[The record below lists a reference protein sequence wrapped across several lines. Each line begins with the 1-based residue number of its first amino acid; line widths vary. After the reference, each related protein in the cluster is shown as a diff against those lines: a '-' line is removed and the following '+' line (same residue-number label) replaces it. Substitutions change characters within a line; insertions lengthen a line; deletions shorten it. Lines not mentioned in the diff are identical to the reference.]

1 MIHANLHKTFY
12 RIILGYYYIWIN
24 NCKYKIIYPSMNIKY
39 EAEILYDNIIEENKY
54 DKSWLTDKEIEF
66 QSNILGL
73 WNKEKDKR
81 LKELEVLLEDTKVEL
96 YLIFSNQQKKEQIK
110 NRIKSLLKNIAE
122 LLNEKNSLNHLSIK
136 EYAFTIKNEFL
147 VMNSIYDEKER
158 KIFKNPKKNTYEH
171 KLLQLF
177 MREILDNA
185 IDPTQIRE
193 LAKSEIWRSYIAT
206 IILEKNITEINDD
219 YKHLVNIH
227 KMYEAAK
234 QHPESPNDD
243 IMKDDDALD
252 GWFIFQGRKAE
263 KEKKKNTIL
272 DRVGGNIKNAG
283 EVFLMTDDK
292 QEIKDI
298 YSLNDPES
306 NKNIQEMKKLQ
317 NEKGKVGWKDLPFVK
332 KQLQEEMNTQGQNSI
347 RNKK

>member
-1 MIHANLHKTFY
+1 MMNLYKTLY

-24 NCKYKIIYPSMNIKY
+24 NRKYKIIYPSMNIKY
-39 EAEILYDNIIEENKY
+39 EAEILYDSMIEENKY
-54 DKSWLTDKEIEF
+54 DKSWLTDKEIEV

-81 LKELEVLLEDTKVEL
+81 LKELETLLEDTKVEL
-96 YLIFSNQQKKEQIK
+96 YLIFANQQKREQVK
-110 NRIKSLLKNIAE
+110 KRIKSLLKNIAE
-122 LLNEKNSLNHLSIK
+122 LLNEKNSLNHLSTK

-147 VMNSIYDEKER
+147 VMNSIYDEKDR
-158 KIFKNPKKNTYEH
+158 RIFKNPKKNTYEY

-193 LAKSEIWRSYIAT
+193 LAKSEIWRSYVAT

-234 QHPESPNDD
+234 QHPESPNGEV
-243 IMKDDDALD
+243 MKDDDALD

-263 KEKKKNTIL
+263 KEKKKNAIL

-292 QEIKDI
+292 EETKDI

-306 NKNIQEMKKLQ
+306 NRNIQEMKKLQ
-317 NEKGKVGWKDLPFVK
+317 KEKGKVDWKDLPFVRK
-332 KQLQEEMNTQGQNSI
+332 NLQEEMNTQAQNSI